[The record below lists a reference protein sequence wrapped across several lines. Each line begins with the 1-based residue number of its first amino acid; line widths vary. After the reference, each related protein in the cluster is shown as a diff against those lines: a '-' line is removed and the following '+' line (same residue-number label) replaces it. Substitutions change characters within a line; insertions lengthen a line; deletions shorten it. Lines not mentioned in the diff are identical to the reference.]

1 MDQALIVDDH
11 PAIRQAV
18 SGQLRHALGFRLVM
32 EADNAHDALQ
42 IVCKREPR
50 LVILELALPGA
61 SGVELIQRVAGRFP
75 TLRLLVLSGTDIQF
89 APVRALRAGAHGFV
103 AKQAGVEDL
112 LHAARGVMSGYL
124 YFPVHTLKA
133 ARQLARSAGG
143 PAGCLSG
150 RELSVLQYLARGH
163 PNKSIAAALHISAK
177 TVSTHKAN
185 LMGKLQ
191 IGSLVELADFARRHK
206 LV

>member
-18 SGQLRHALGFRLVM
+18 SAQLRRVLGFRLVM
-32 EADNAHDALQ
+32 EADNSHDALQ
-42 IVCKREPR
+42 IVYEREPK
-50 LVILELALPGA
+50 LVILELALPGTP
-61 SGVELIQRVAGRFP
+61 GVELIHRIAGRFP
-75 TLRLLVLSGTDIQF
+75 RVRMLVLSGTDIQF

-112 LHAARGVMSGYL
+112 LHAARGILAGYL
-124 YFPVHTLKA
+124 YFPVHTLRA
-133 ARQLARSAGG
+133 ARLLAKSSG
-143 PAGCLSG
+143 PTSCLSR
-150 RELSVLQYLARGH
+150 RELSILQYLARGH
-163 PNKSIAAALHISAK
+163 ANKSIAEALRISAK
-177 TVSTHKAN
+177 TVSSHKTN

-206 LV
+206 II